1 MRCPLGLK
9 RAPLMD
15 DALDD
20 GGVAFDI
27 IGIYDVERRDNDFAG
42 VAETREDGLRQVAR
56 IALGKPFEQFCGLRW
71 SRLDLRILL
80 Q

>member
-20 GGVAFDI
+20 GGVAFGI
-27 IGIYDVERRDNDFAG
+27 IGIYDVKRRDNDFAG

-56 IALGKPFEQFCGLRW
+56 VVLGMPLVQRNGLDDSCALR
-71 SRLDLRILL
+71 
-80 Q
+80 

>member
-1 MRCPLGLK
+1 
-9 RAPLMD
+9 MD

-20 GGVAFDI
+20 GGVAFGI
-27 IGIYDVERRDNDFAG
+27 IGIYDVKRRDNDFAG

-56 IALGKPFEQFCGLRW
+56 TALGKPLEQFCGLRW
-71 SRLDLRILL
+71 SRLDLKILL

>member
-1 MRCPLGLK
+1 
-9 RAPLMD
+9 MD

-20 GGVAFDI
+20 GGVAFGV
-27 IGIYDVERRDNDFAG
+27 IGIYDVERRDSDSAG

-56 IALGKPFEQFCGLRW
+56 TALGKPFERCCGLRW
-71 SRLDLRILL
+71 SCLDLRILL

>member
-1 MRCPLGLK
+1 
-9 RAPLMD
+9 MD

-20 GGVAFDI
+20 GGVAFGI

-71 SRLDLRILL
+71 SRLDLKILL